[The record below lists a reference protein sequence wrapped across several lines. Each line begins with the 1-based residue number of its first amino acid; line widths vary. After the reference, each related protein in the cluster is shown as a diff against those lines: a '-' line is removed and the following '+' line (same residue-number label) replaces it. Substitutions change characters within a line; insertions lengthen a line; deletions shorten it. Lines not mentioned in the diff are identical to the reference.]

1 MLAQLSPSPRGYG
14 GEDSYYVDVT
24 MQITPDVTEHMLFD
38 DKTSK
43 VVSKLREGSYK
54 NYVTQNNLT
63 SVKKRKRMSIFT
75 GPAKGRTIEHV
86 LTESQI
92 LRGSP
97 SVIEQSY
104 GSPELPLIM
113 NQRQSLSKRPMHL

>member
-14 GEDSYYVDVT
+14 EDSYNMDVT
-24 MQITPDVTEHMLFD
+24 MQVTPDVTEHMLFD
-38 DKTSK
+38 DKTST
-43 VVSKLREGSYK
+43 VVSKLRDGSYK
-54 NYVTQNNLT
+54 NYVTQNLT

-113 NQRQSLSKRPMHL
+113 NQRHSLSKRPINL

>member
-1 MLAQLSPSPRGYG
+1 MLAQLSPSPRGH
-14 GEDSYYVDVT
+14 GEDSFSIDVT
-24 MQITPDVTEHMLFD
+24 MQVTPDVTEHMLFD
-38 DKTSK
+38 DKTSST

-54 NYVTQNNLT
+54 NYVTQQNLT

-97 SVIEQSY
+97 SVIE
-104 GSPELPLIM
+104 
-113 NQRQSLSKRPMHL
+113 